1 MGSLRSLC
9 FRSTRPPCQAAFTN
23 GDLSMTTSNITPFPG
38 HCNPAPQPKD
48 ARTLA
53 ARAEISLYNRG
64 EALRSLVLE
73 SAAAWG
79 DPVRHN
85 KVLTAITPH

>member
-1 MGSLRSLC
+1 
-9 FRSTRPPCQAAFTN
+9 
-23 GDLSMTTSNITPFPG
+23 MTMSNITPFPRS
-38 HCNPAPQPKD
+38 CNPARHPD

-64 EALRSLVLE
+64 AALRSLVLK

-79 DPVRHN
+79 DPVAHD
-85 KVLTAITPH
+85 KVLKAIGRLLREARADRQRLLEVSRGFRR

>member
-1 MGSLRSLC
+1 
-9 FRSTRPPCQAAFTN
+9 
-23 GDLSMTTSNITPFPG
+23 MTTNNITPFSR
-38 HCNPAPQPKD
+38 HRNPVGQPTD

-64 EALRSLVLE
+64 AALRSLVLE

-79 DPVRHN
+79 DPVWHN
-85 KVLTAITPH
+85 EVLNAMGRLLLEAMADRRRLLEASHGLPR

>member
-1 MGSLRSLC
+1 
-9 FRSTRPPCQAAFTN
+9 
-23 GDLSMTTSNITPFPG
+23 MTTSNITPSPL
-38 HCNPAPQPKD
+38 HRNPARQPKD
-48 ARTLA
+48 PRTLA

-64 EALRSLVLE
+64 AALRSLVLE

-85 KVLTAITPH
+85 KVLNAMRRLLREAMADRRRLLEASHGLSR